1 MHFKGVWYILLKCNP
16 FFKYKYMT
24 ALTILI
30 FAAAYLLGSI
40 SSAILVCRL
49 FSLGDPRKQGS
60 GNPGATNVFRLGG
73 NFPAALVLVF
83 DVLKGTVPVWASY
96 YLGLEP
102 IYLAFVAVM
111 ACLGHMFPLFFG
123 FSGGKAVATAFGAIL
138 PLGLDLAA
146 LLMMTWAIM
155 VRLTNYSSVAA
166 ILSVSLAP
174 VFTALLKPEYTL
186 PVGILS
192 VLIVLRHK
200 DNIIRLYQKQEPK
213 VRNRKNTK

>member
-1 MHFKGVWYILLKCNP
+1 
-16 FFKYKYMT
+16 MT

-30 FAAAYLLGSI
+30 FASAYLLGSI

-49 FSLGDPRKQGS
+49 FGLGDPREQGS
-60 GNPGATNVFRLGG
+60 GNPGATNVLRIAGK
-73 NFPAALVLVF
+73 FPAVLVLVF

-96 YLGLEP
+96 YIGLEP

-111 ACLGHMFPLFFG
+111 ACLGHMYPLFFG

-146 LLMMTWAIM
+146 ILIVTWALV
-155 VRLTNYSSVAA
+155 VRLTNYSSLAA

-174 VFTALLKPEYTL
+174 VYTWVLKPEYTL

-192 VLIVLRHK
+192 VLIIWRHK
-200 DNIIRLYQKQEPK
+200 DNIIRLLRRQESKISQKNIK
-213 VRNRKNTK
+213 

>member
-1 MHFKGVWYILLKCNP
+1 
-16 FFKYKYMT
+16 MT

-30 FAAAYLLGSI
+30 FASAYLLGSI

-49 FSLGDPRKQGS
+49 FSLGDPREQGS
-60 GNPGATNVFRLGG
+60 GNPGATNVLRIGG
-73 NFPAALVLVF
+73 KFPAALVLVF

-102 IYLAFVAVM
+102 INLAFVAVM
-111 ACLGHMFPLFFG
+111 ACLGHMYPLFFG

-138 PLGLDLAA
+138 PLGLDLAII
-146 LLMMTWAIM
+146 LIFTWGII
-155 VRLTNYSSVAA
+155 VRLTRYSSLAA
-166 ILSVSLAP
+166 IVAVSLAP
-174 VFTALLKPEYTL
+174 LFTWMLKPEYTL

-200 DNIIRLYQKQEPK
+200 DNIIRLLRGQESK
-213 VRNRKNTK
+213 ISKKTNFK